1 MLAFQHLQ
9 INSDV
14 LFKSSFLLWCVIVS
28 SFIPRKKSYFTVSN
42 LLFLQCIEISMRV
55 AQHFYE
61 QICIFMTM
69 RLILFAAYLKLI
81 SLPASF
87 YLFKVNNRDTRKRCY
102 VCSKLTIKTPE
113 WYHWCHSGG
122 FIINCEHIFHIVVI
136 PPLLTLY
143 R

>member
-1 MLAFQHLQ
+1 MKRRQLVFCLLERISDYAKSLLLYFFKRNLLAFQHLQ

-42 LLFLQCIEISMRV
+42 LLFLQCIGISMRV

-102 VCSKLTIKTPE
+102 ICSKLTIKTPE
-113 WYHWCHSGG
+113 
-122 FIINCEHIFHIVVI
+122 
-136 PPLLTLY
+136 
-143 R
+143 